1 MEIQDIIPQD
11 FIPFVL
17 FTLLA
22 MLLIICFLS
31 WCIYRIISHWVF
43 KDAPPRWTKVVV
55 VAITILVAVAFGN
68 QLAYACGYIARTLK
82 DCLQGS
88 I

>member
-1 MEIQDIIPQD
+1 M
-11 FIPFVL
+11 
-17 FTLLA
+17 
-22 MLLIICFLS
+22 
-31 WCIYRIISHWVF
+31 F
-43 KDAPPRWTKVVV
+43 KDAPPHWTKVVV
-55 VAITILVAVAFGN
+55 VAITILVVVAFGN